1 MVRKKRRHS
10 SDKKKIEKK
19 YAEVIFLDYIKRFSG
34 KHEFSWPRYFSD
46 EFGIWDASMF
56 QRHLIREGYLFRD
69 REGKLVL
76 TEKGN
81 RYVRQND
88 DYLKF
93 FDLAVSYVD
102 ITEYEKARRIM
113 KSETKFEAVMITLL
127 RGKINLLK
135 AADDFTAVKELHV
148 EVAKLYER
156 LGMKPQAVY
165 HYLTFLYFQTSGLEY
180 YDRFIAY
187 INGKISKDQLALSF
201 AGIYINFDMINM
213 LNDSGEIYYEE
224 MSQRVY
230 DENPIRLNICTKNNF
245 KQLVGEIIAGT
256 YKNAVWQK
264 IFKKDFLKLVET
276 ASSEM
281 LKGEKNVV

>member
-1 MVRKKRRHS
+1 MVSKKRHRS

-46 EFGIWDASMF
+46 ELGIWDASVF
-56 QRHLIREGYLFRD
+56 QRHLLREGYIFRD
-69 REGKLVL
+69 REGEISL

-81 RYVRQND
+81 RYVRQNE

-102 ITEYEKARRIM
+102 ITEYEKARHAM
-113 KSETKFEAVMITLL
+113 KNETKFEAVMITLL
-127 RGKINLLK
+127 RGKINSFR
-135 AADDFTAVKELHV
+135 AADDFRAVKELHF
-148 EVAKLYER
+148 EVAKLYEN

-180 YDRFIAY
+180 YDRFVAY
-187 INGKISKDQLALSF
+187 INGKISKDQLAASF

-213 LNDSGEIYYEE
+213 LKDSEEIYYEE
-224 MSQRVY
+224 MSERVY
-230 DENPIRLNICTKNNF
+230 DENPIRLNICTKNDF
-245 KQLVGEIIAGT
+245 KKLVREIISGT
-256 YKNAVWQK
+256 YKNAVWQTT
-264 IFKKDFLKLVET
+264 FKNNFMKLIDI
-276 ASSEM
+276 ADS
-281 LKGEKNVV
+281 NIR